1 MLRLPI
7 ENTSDKKGEIMAEWK
22 NYTLEEVCER
32 IYSGGTPSTKHEEYW
47 NGDIKWLSS
56 GETSQRFVYDTERK
70 ITQEGVENSSTKLA
84 TKGCTVIATAGQGYT
99 RGQASFL
106 MTDTYMNQSVIAC
119 KANENVILPL
129 YLYYNLDSRYEEFRL
144 LSDGTSTRGGLSGW
158 ILKRMEIKLP
168 PKSSQKK
175 IIDILYSIDRK
186 IEENKAINN
195 NLEQQAQAIFKSWF
209 INFEPFNKTM
219 PSDWIIGTID
229 DLAKEVVCGKTPST
243 KKAEYYGSNIPFI
256 TIPDMH
262 GKTYAVTTERY
273 LSKLGA
279 NSQVKKSLPKN
290 SICVSCIGTAGLVTL
305 VAEESQTNQ
314 QINSIIPKDGFSP
327 YYIYLLMQTLS
338 DTINKLGQS
347 GSTIVNLNKSQFG
360 KIQVIIPALS
370 VMIKFDKIVSPMFE
384 KMLQNQME
392 DLKLT
397 SLRDALLP
405 RLMSGELDVS
415 DIEI

>member
-1 MLRLPI
+1 
-7 ENTSDKKGEIMAEWK
+7 MAVWK

-56 GETSQRFVYDTERK
+56 GETSQRFIYDTERK

-84 TKGCTVIATAGQGYT
+84 TKGCTVVATAGQGYT

-168 PKSSQKK
+168 TKSSQKK

-209 INFEPFNKTM
+209 IDFEPFNKTM
-219 PSDWIIGTID
+219 PSDWTIGTID

-370 VMIKFDKIVSPMFE
+370 VMIKFDKIVFPMFE

-392 DLKLT
+392 NLKLT

>member
-1 MLRLPI
+1 MILKYFDFQSITL
-7 ENTSDKKGEIMAEWK
+7 K
-22 NYTLEEVCER
+22 NNL
-32 IYSGGTPSTKHEEYW
+32 STVFFH
-47 NGDIKWLSS
+47 NLS
-56 GETSQRFVYDTERK
+56 V
-70 ITQEGVENSSTKLA
+70 
-84 TKGCTVIATAGQGYT
+84 
-99 RGQASFL
+99 
-106 MTDTYMNQSVIAC
+106 QSV
-119 KANENVILPL
+119 
-129 YLYYNLDSRYEEFRL
+129 
-144 LSDGTSTRGGLSGW
+144 
-158 ILKRMEIKLP
+158 
-168 PKSSQKK
+168 
-175 IIDILYSIDRK
+175 
-186 IEENKAINN
+186 NN

-392 DLKLT
+392 NLKLT